1 MKTDKITFGQTY
13 IKPSLAKHMSKSN
26 LEKIPYIVGLGEFYP
41 VDIFIGANAKG
52 QLTLDILHSTAAKQL
67 FFSDEISKNFENFAT
82 LNFLHNMERV
92 QRINNGIK
100 TPIFK
105 TAIPNLDK
113 LSIKELQL
121 AVNEKIKYYYE
132 NLAKKFLN

>member
-1 MKTDKITFGQTY
+1 M
-13 IKPSLAKHMSKSN
+13 
-26 LEKIPYIVGLGEFYP
+26 
-41 VDIFIGANAKG
+41 
-52 QLTLDILHSTAAKQL
+52 

-100 TPIFK
+100 TPILK